1 MSEEIPDTVE
11 KGIKSWLAA
20 GAFTLVLV
28 GGDVMKESR
37 GEGIGFWIGGL
48 LVILALPVYLS
59 AAWWQVIK
67 PKMDRRALE
76 YLTAFSQRI
85 PWWGRSLAFVL
96 LAVGLAQIFP
106 KLQFGPQPQIPPTT
120 IEHPPINLPSQAR
133 PEYLKNITFGVDEG
147 DQPTSVGGFAT
158 ITIDRLRVA
167 VDYSFYKSGWLP
179 KRRIFIGELK
189 EPMTGVQVR
198 LPIITSGLRPDRGSS
213 DLWWANSDDPIYPPD
228 PTDLVP
234 VVPYRCRLVIIG
246 PAGEEQHYYFSML
259 RVISQQ
265 GKRRFGILRGP
276 ETNWV
281 ENWEK

>member
-1 MSEEIPDTVE
+1 MYQPIRESFSGARAIMSEEIPDTVE

-133 PEYLKNITFGVDEG
+133 
-147 DQPTSVGGFAT
+147 
-158 ITIDRLRVA
+158 
-167 VDYSFYKSGWLP
+167 
-179 KRRIFIGELK
+179 
-189 EPMTGVQVR
+189 
-198 LPIITSGLRPDRGSS
+198 
-213 DLWWANSDDPIYPPD
+213 
-228 PTDLVP
+228 
-234 VVPYRCRLVIIG
+234 
-246 PAGEEQHYYFSML
+246 
-259 RVISQQ
+259 
-265 GKRRFGILRGP
+265 
-276 ETNWV
+276 
-281 ENWEK
+281 